1 MRKWVI
7 LGGLGWL
14 FLVGDGSLSQGW
26 AAEPA
31 WWTEQKRVCGLPPG
45 LAYNNWNGECRGGT
59 SNPPPPAIDY
69 EALRLNDLTSR
80 FNVLLNILRAYD
92 VPNIGDLYTAAA
104 PATIVELGRR
114 VDRLY
119 VETAFHKSRQYWK
132 YEENAKDLISL
143 PAALSALRTEN
154 VKLEENLI
162 TAPGRLKNAEAQR
175 DRSMA
180 KAESEEYVASVLRN
194 NAAIVEDDFLT
205 ARGKA
210 MWTIHSLLPADK
222 KAAFHEG
229 MKKGDALP
237 AYTIQQLYEPAAAA
251 IITPQRPAELNVSR
265 RDSIGLTQK
274 PPPLA
279 GSIEVKLDAFEDLKT
294 VLGYV
299 GPIIPSQEKRLAA
312 FREQGAQLRKNNDS
326 LLERLQTF
334 ESPLEKAKAL
344 ADDAEQRLLTAQIN
358 QKISANN
365 LLRLA
370 TAAVI
375 WNHIKNTVVIPQ
387 IEQILK
393 ANGLSNGVKGVAMI
407 DQIQKS
413 PQDFLP
419 KVGPLKDLPRLIE
432 TGKKILNIEENM
444 ESFALGAAGAT
455 GQIGTAE
462 SDILVGH
469 IFHGLSKSGTDIM
482 RTASGAMEG
491 IQGKVAQVL
500 MERAP

>member
-1 MRKWVI
+1 
-7 LGGLGWL
+7 
-14 FLVGDGSLSQGW
+14 
-26 AAEPA
+26 
-31 WWTEQKRVCGLPPG
+31 
-45 LAYNNWNGECRGGT
+45 
-59 SNPPPPAIDY
+59 
-69 EALRLNDLTSR
+69 
-80 FNVLLNILRAYD
+80 
-92 VPNIGDLYTAAA
+92 
-104 PATIVELGRR
+104 
-114 VDRLY
+114 
-119 VETAFHKSRQYWK
+119 
-132 YEENAKDLISL
+132 
-143 PAALSALRTEN
+143 
-154 VKLEENLI
+154 
-162 TAPGRLKNAEAQR
+162 
-175 DRSMA
+175 
-180 KAESEEYVASVLRN
+180 
-194 NAAIVEDDFLT
+194 
-205 ARGKA
+205 
-210 MWTIHSLLPADK
+210 
-222 KAAFHEG
+222 
-229 MKKGDALP
+229 
-237 AYTIQQLYEPAAAA
+237 
-251 IITPQRPAELNVSR
+251 
-265 RDSIGLTQK
+265 
-274 PPPLA
+274 
-279 GSIEVKLDAFEDLKT
+279 

-299 GPIIPSQEKRLAA
+299 GPIMPSQEKRLAA

-393 ANGLSNGVKGVAMI
+393 ANGLSNGVKGMAMI

-432 TGKKILNIEENM
+432 TGKKILSIEENM

-469 IFHGLSKSGTDIM
+469 VFHGLSKSGTDIM